1 MPPDEYAVTRAA
13 PARLNRIVIL
23 GSGLSAW
30 MAAAALA
37 EALPGA
43 EHSIAVLDDDT
54 LGDGAAPFGIADA
67 TLPQQD
73 TGRVSLD
80 LDEDRLVAACGGA
93 FSLGVALSGWS
104 GTEAAWFHPFGSI
117 GASFGPLAFQHV
129 VMRLRRAGSALRFAN
144 YSLAALAAQ
153 AGRFARS
160 GTSAD
165 SVLSTCRYGLHLDC
179 RKLSAAMRARA
190 EAAGVARIAGR
201 YSHAE
206 RASDGALLALIAR
219 DRQRIEGELFLDCSG
234 AAAVLAGDAAAWQ
247 DWSDWLPCD
256 RVMSAAVETRV
267 PPPPYSHAEA
277 HAAGWTR
284 HLPLQGKAL
293 LANCYRGDAM
303 SEGRALE
310 RLRAAA
316 GDGGLGE
323 PSTTA
328 LHPRRREKPW
338 EANCVALGAAAA
350 CIDPVG
356 MSDLHILRAGIDRLL
371 QLLPGAAGATAE
383 AAEYNR
389 QTALQLDHARD
400 FAMLHYRLNGRH
412 GERFWDACREM
423 PIPDP
428 LDYRLRLYQA
438 RGRIVLYDEEPFEE
452 ASWINLFDEMGV
464 RPRHY
469 NPIADGV
476 PPGELQSFVHRVR
489 AVMIAELGKMPTHA
503 DYLSGLTE
511 SSRDG

>member
-1 MPPDEYAVTRAA
+1 MGAA
-13 PARLNRIVIL
+13 PPHLNRIVIL
-23 GSGLSAW
+23 GSGLAAW
-30 MAAAALA
+30 MAAAALG
-37 EALPGA
+37 EALPRDLYLV
-43 EHSIAVLDDDT
+43 SVLDDGT
-54 LGDGAAPFGIADA
+54 LGDDATPAGIADA
-67 TLPQQD
+67 TLPQED
-73 TGRVSLD
+73 TGRVSVD
-80 LDEDRLVAACGGA
+80 LDEDRLIAACGGA
-93 FSLGVALSGWS
+93 FSLGIALSGWS
-104 GTEAAWFHPFGSI
+104 GTDAAWFHPFGSV

-129 VMRLRRAGSALRFAN
+129 VMRLRRTGLALRFAN

-153 AGRFARS
+153 AGRFARPDKN
-160 GTSAD
+160 AD

-179 RKLSAAMRARA
+179 RKLAASMRARA
-190 EAAGVARIAGR
+190 EAAGVGRIAGR

-206 RASDGALLALIAR
+206 RADDGSLLAVIAA
-219 DRQRIEGELFLDCSG
+219 DQQRIDGELFLDCSG
-234 AAAVLAGDAAAWQ
+234 ARARLARDGAVWR

-256 RVMSAAVETRV
+256 RVVSTTVETRV

-284 HLPLQGKAL
+284 HLPLQGKSVL
-293 LANCYRGDAM
+293 TTCYRGEAM
-303 SEGRALE
+303 NQSQALE

-316 GDGGLGE
+316 GKHELGDA
-323 PSTTA
+323 SVTA
-328 LHPRRREKPW
+328 LRPRRRDKPW
-338 EANCVALGAAAA
+338 EANCIALGAAAA

-400 FAMLHYRLNGRH
+400 FAMLHYKLNGRR
-412 GERFWDACREM
+412 GEPFWDACREM
-423 PIPDP
+423 AIPES
-428 LDYRLRLYQA
+428 LEYRLRLYKA

-452 ASWINLFDEMGV
+452 ASWINLFDEQGV
-464 RPRHY
+464 WPRHY
-469 NPIADGV
+469 NPIADGIRA
-476 PPGELQSFVHRVR
+476 GELKSFVEHVR

-511 SSRDG
+511 SALDG